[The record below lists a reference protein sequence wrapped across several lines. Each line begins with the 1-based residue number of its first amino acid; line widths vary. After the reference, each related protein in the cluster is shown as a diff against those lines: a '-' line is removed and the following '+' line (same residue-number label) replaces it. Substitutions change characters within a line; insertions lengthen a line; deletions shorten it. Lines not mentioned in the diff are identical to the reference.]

1 MSVTSRWTSSN
12 LRTDTMNVDRGVTYG
27 IIFFGAIFFALT
39 ISNAGMFLNDE
50 WVTGSQ
56 LDQLNR
62 GHQIVYNEGKYGYH
76 ENGTISNYF
85 ERRDNV
91 LMYSMALP
99 VIAFPMLKLV
109 LFCAAFDMVRGGIV
123 LAWLVSFLAAYAGL
137 CFTWFVRFDGDRSTT
152 VTFAPITH
160 TIIRYSWFIPIGMVF
175 LAEYM
180 ILIGEGFPIIGD
192 HIPAEVLAIVLT
204 NVIFFGIFAVA
215 ARGIAERV
223 FPADPWMQ
231 WVGTIAA
238 IGCSSILFWV
248 GTCKDHVL
256 TITASAI
263 ILYLILEYAAAQNR
277 YHLYGAVFGV
287 GLLAWIRPDVAI
299 GVGLAVAIVTV
310 YLNRSVVRQLPKLI
324 GACAGAAVIGAI
336 PMMFNNFLVTGNPF
350 VHPFMLANAEHYGGS
365 VGVATVVAWT
375 QPWMIELQNITR
387 TCLLPS
393 SGAASLALICPLVVV
408 MGLVF
413 IPHLIDHLRN
423 WTNPFT
429 RTEGILLVFGI
440 TSLLYYIVRCGSVIH
455 ADTGIVPDIRYYS
468 VGYVPFIFIA
478 LSLMVRHYRP
488 NAIAILRNVAVF
500 AGILTILMV
509 VMVATIPSVG
519 ASYQSYTMVA
529 NIIAVQAI
537 VISTLI
543 LLQCHAPESRRW
555 VDMIVAGL
563 IALPLSW
570 QLTITVVYS
579 SVKMHAYPMLIPA
592 TEWMYNLIFV

>member
-12 LRTDTMNVDRGVTYG
+12 LRTGAMNVDRGVTYG

-99 VIAFPMLKLV
+99 VIAFPVLKLV
-109 LFCAAFDMVRGGIV
+109 LFCAAFDMVRVGIV
-123 LAWLVSFLAAYAGL
+123 LAWLVSFLVLYAGL
-137 CFTWFVRFDGDRSTT
+137 GFVWFNRFDSNRSAT
-152 VTFAPITH
+152 VTFSSITR
-160 TIIRYSWFIPIGMVF
+160 TIVRYSWTVPIAMAF
-175 LAEYM
+175 LAECM
-180 ILIGEGFPIIGD
+180 ILTGEAFPVIGD
-192 HIPAEVLAIVLT
+192 RVPVEILAIVLT
-204 NVIFFGIFAVA
+204 NVILFGIFAVTVK
-215 ARGIAERV
+215 GIAERV
-223 FPADPWMQ
+223 FTTDPWMQ

-238 IGCSSILFWV
+238 IGCSSILFWI

-263 ILYLILEYAAAQNR
+263 ILYLILEYAATQNR
-277 YHLYGAVFGV
+277 HHLYGAAFGV

-299 GVGLAVAIVTV
+299 GAGLAVAVIMV
-310 YLNRSVVRQLPKLI
+310 YFHRDAWHQLPNLI
-324 GACAGAAVIGAI
+324 GVCSIATAIGAV
-336 PMMFNNFLVTGNPF
+336 PMLINNIIVTGNP
-350 VHPFMLANAEHYGGS
+350 VIHPFMLANAEHYGGS
-365 VGVATVVAWT
+365 VGVATAVAWT
-375 QPWMIELQNITR
+375 QPWVIELQNITR

-429 RTEGILLVFGI
+429 RTEGILLIFGI
-440 TSLLYYIVRCGSVIH
+440 TSLLYYIVRCGSGIH

-468 VGYVPFIFIA
+468 VGYVPFIFVA

-500 AGILTILMV
+500 AGILTVLMV
-509 VMVATIPSVG
+509 VLVATIPSVG
-519 ASYQSYTMVA
+519 ASYQSYTTVA

>member
-50 WVTGSQ
+50 WATGSQ

-123 LAWLVSFLAAYAGL
+123 LAWLVSFLVLYAGL
-137 CFTWFVRFDGDRSTT
+137 GFVWFNRFDSNRSTT
-152 VTFAPITH
+152 VTFSSITR
-160 TIIRYSWFIPIGMVF
+160 TIVRYSWTVPIAMAY
-175 LAEYM
+175 LAECM
-180 ILIGEGFPIIGD
+180 ILTGEAFPVIGD
-192 HIPAEVLAIVLT
+192 RVPVEILAIVLT
-204 NVIFFGIFAVA
+204 NVILFGIFAVTVK
-215 ARGIAERV
+215 GIAERV
-223 FPADPWMQ
+223 FTTDSWMQ

-238 IGCSSILFWV
+238 IGCSSILFWI

-263 ILYLILEYAAAQNR
+263 ILYLILEYAATQNR
-277 YHLYGAVFGV
+277 HHLYGAAFGV

-299 GVGLAVAIVTV
+299 GAGLAVAIVTV

-324 GACAGAAVIGAI
+324 GVCSIATAIGAV
-336 PMMFNNFLVTGNPF
+336 PMLINNFLVTGNPF

-375 QPWMIELQNITR
+375 QPWVIELQNITR

-440 TSLLYYIVRCGSVIH
+440 TSLLYYIVRCGSGIH

-468 VGYVPFIFIA
+468 VGYVPFIFVA

-500 AGILTILMV
+500 AGILTVLMV
-509 VMVATIPSVG
+509 VLVATIPSVG
-519 ASYQSYTMVA
+519 ASYQSYTTVA